1 MLDIRA
7 HSNTQDR
14 PAGPR
19 EGLAPLVAF
28 HDHAGE
34 EESFLDAVLEGLS
47 RPHKSI
53 PCRYLYD
60 ERGSALF
67 DLICELDEYYPTRT
81 EIRILRSHAGDIAR
95 RIGPDAQLIELGSGS
110 SIKVRILL
118 DAMTRPA
125 AYVPVD
131 ISREHLRRAAEA
143 LALDYPAI
151 DVAAVCADYSAPFPL
166 PELPAAGRRMAF
178 FPGSTIGNLEPD
190 EALSF
195 LKSWARR
202 LGPGAAMLVGVDL
215 KKDTQTLNAAYDD
228 AKGITAAFSLNL
240 LQRANS
246 ELGADFDLSRFAHRA
261 SYSAERG
268 RVEIHIAS
276 LEDQRVR
283 IAGQDFHFAAGEPIQ
298 TEHSYKYAIEEFQA
312 LAGRAGFEPTAV
324 FLDGARLF
332 SVHYL
337 TTPTG

>member
-1 MLDIRA
+1 MLDTSSRL
-7 HSNTQDR
+7 S
-14 PAGPR
+14 
-19 EGLAPLVAF
+19 PLVAF

-47 RPHKSI
+47 RPQKAI
-53 PCRYLYD
+53 PCRFLYD

-67 DLICELDEYYPTRT
+67 DAICELDEYYPTRT
-81 EIRILRSHAGDIAR
+81 ETKILRAHAGDIAR
-95 RIGPDAQLIELGSGS
+95 RLGTAAQLIELGSGS

-118 DAMTRPA
+118 DAMTEPA

-143 LALDYPAI
+143 LAADYPQI

-178 FPGSTIGNLEPD
+178 FPGSTVGNLEPE

-202 LGPGAAMLVGVDL
+202 LGPDAAMLVGVDL
-215 KKDTQTLNAAYDD
+215 KKDEDVLNAAYDD
-228 AKGITAAFSLNL
+228 AKGVTAAFSLNL
-240 LQRANS
+240 LARANA
-246 ELGADFDLSRFAHRA
+246 ELGADFDLDAFAHQAR
-261 SYSAERG
+261 YSPERG

-276 LEDQRVR
+276 LADQRVR
-283 IAGQDFHFAAGEPIQ
+283 IAGRDFDFAPGEAIE
-298 TEHSYKYAIEEFQA
+298 TEHSYKYSVEEFQD
-312 LAGRAGFEPTAV
+312 LARRSGFEPAAV
-324 FLDGARLF
+324 FLDEARLF

-337 TTPTG
+337 TTPPA